1 MKMAVP
7 LVALAGALN
16 NTELGDAAM
25 VGNAVAIKF
34 DDLDN
39 IDELLEDIIGDDIW
53 EDPYEL

>member
-7 LVALAGALN
+7 LVALAGELN
-16 NTELGDAAM
+16 NTELGDTAM
-25 VGNAVAIKF
+25 AGSMVAIKF